1 MLIQRA
7 KIITSKEIFVTN
19 MLPASMLSILEW
31 NPLLNCI
38 DQALG
43 FKFMNDNSHSND
55 PFFLSG

>member
-1 MLIQRA
+1 MIA
-7 KIITSKEIFVTN
+7 SGEIFVTN